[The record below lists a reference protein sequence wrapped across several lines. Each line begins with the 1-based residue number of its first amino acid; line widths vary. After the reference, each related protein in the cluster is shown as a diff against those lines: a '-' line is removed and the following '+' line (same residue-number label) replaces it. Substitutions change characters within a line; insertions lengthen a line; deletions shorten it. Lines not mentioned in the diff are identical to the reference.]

1 MNTGQ
6 NTVSLGDMEELC
18 EQNKGEIIRID
29 ALRKHSLR
37 LLKNQ
42 MIETRETESTMEN
55 LNKIIK
61 EWEPKLATITLFI
74 RWARHGTR
82 HFNNDSI

>member
-1 MNTGQ
+1 M
-6 NTVSLGDMEELC
+6 
-18 EQNKGEIIRID
+18 ID
-29 ALRKHSLR
+29 
-37 LLKNQ
+37 
-42 MIETRETESTMEN
+42 TRETESTMEN